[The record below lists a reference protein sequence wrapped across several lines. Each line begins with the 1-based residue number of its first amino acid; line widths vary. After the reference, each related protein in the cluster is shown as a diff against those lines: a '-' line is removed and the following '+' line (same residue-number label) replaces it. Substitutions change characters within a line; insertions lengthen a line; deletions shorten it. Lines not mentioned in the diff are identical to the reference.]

1 MAKKSKTAKVFI
13 YITLIFIIFASFAAY
28 IVMYAWIANTVKN
41 PCEEWYVLNEET
53 WDCEE
58 VVNTDNENDEDIVL
72 DNEES
77 CTEAGW
83 AWYAENK
90 ICILPDAQ

>member
-1 MAKKSKTAKVFI
+1 
-13 YITLIFIIFASFAAY
+13 
-28 IVMYAWIANTVKN
+28 MYAWIANTVKN

-53 WDCEE
+53 WECEE
-58 VVNTDNENDEDIVL
+58 VVNTDNENDEDTVL